1 MLGRYTSDRA
11 ARACVPLHRVRV
23 PHSEGPA
30 YMYMYTHT
38 LIQAADGGVGGLTFN
53 WRHALL
59 ATPKRGIWNFPLLG
73 DDIRHLP
80 HCWHMEPGTPLL
92 PSRPLRSC

>member
-11 ARACVPLHRVRV
+11 VCACVPLHRVRL
-23 PHSEGPA
+23 PHSKVPA
-30 YMYMYTHT
+30 YTHT
-38 LIQAADGGVGGLTFN
+38 LIQAADGVVGGLTFD

-59 ATPKRGIWNFPLLG
+59 VTPKRGAWNFPLLG

-80 HCWHMEPGTPLL
+80 HCWHMVPGTPLL